1 MNRLITS
8 SETEFVIMKE
18 KLIAN
23 ISLGLDDFTWEI
35 YKFIKK
41 KKKKLLPTVLKLF
54 QKTEEGRTHP
64 NAF

>member
-1 MNRLITS
+1 
-8 SETEFVIMKE
+8 MKE

-41 KKKKLLPTVLKLF
+41 KKKKSYYLLFSNYSKKLKRVEHTQMHSKRPQL
-54 QKTEEGRTHP
+54 P
-64 NAF
+64 

>member
-8 SETEFVIMKE
+8 SETEFVVMKE

-41 KKKKLLPTVLKLF
+41 KKLLPTVVKLF
-54 QKTEEGRTHP
+54 QKTEEGRTYP